1 MTAIYVSTIICAT
14 VLILFIVACIYD
26 YKMKTADIRRI
37 ERFEK
42 AFKNSKTV
50 FIPNPEINHRK
61 EPAPD
66 VPADSGESLDFP
78 NSNSDSLSKYH

>member
-1 MTAIYVSTIICAT
+1 MTAIIISTIICAT
-14 VLILFIVACIYD
+14 VLILFIIACVYD

-42 AFKNSKTV
+42 AFKDSKTV
-50 FIPNPEINHRK
+50 FVPNHERK
-61 EPAPD
+61 PAPD
-66 VPADSGESLDFP
+66 VSADSGESLDFP